1 MSDVIQQAKVE
12 VKKVE
17 GEVKT
22 EVAVAQV
29 VFKHIGVAEFD
40 ALVARV
46 EAIEKDVVRSIDNL
60 ESRIHV
66 VFKHIG
72 VDVKKFFSKL

>member
-1 MSDVIQQAKVE
+1 MSDIIQQAEAK

-22 EVAVAQV
+22 EVIKVETVARE
-29 VFKHIGVAEFD
+29 EFD

-46 EAIEKDVVRSIDNL
+46 EAVEHKLVGRILTL
-60 ESRIHV
+60 EGNIKAALTHMGQDA
-66 VFKHIG
+66 H
-72 VDVKKFFSKL
+72 KFFAKL

>member
-22 EVAVAQV
+22 EVAVAR
-29 VFKHIGVAEFD
+29 AEFD

>member
-22 EVAVAQV
+22 EVAVAR
-29 VFKHIGVAEFD
+29 AEFD

-46 EAIEKDVVRSIDNL
+46 EAVEHKLVGRILTL
-60 ESRIHV
+60 EGNIKAALTHMGQDA
-66 VFKHIG
+66 H
-72 VDVKKFFSKL
+72 KFFAKL